1 MRLRCLKLDAA
12 TIWANSAR
20 AQAGA
25 LLLAVRR
32 DDRQGEHVQGPPV
45 QQAGGQDDLRLV
57 AGRGVVLGEH
67 AGDGLVAARV
77 AAEPVQGR
85 RDALQDG
92 GDAVVGGQ
100 VSRQVL
106 RRRVRVLV
114 GQQERHHP
122 LGAERLDGQGQAH
135 RGVDAAADAQHGA
148 GAVQAAHGLLQP
160 LHDAVGLGRGVDPQ
174 NALCSLAQL
183 LPSG

>member
-1 MRLRCLKLDAA
+1 MFVRLRCLKLEAA

-20 AQAGA
+20 PEARA

-67 AGDGLVAARV
+67 AGDGLVTARV

-85 RDALQDG
+85 RDGLQDG

-100 VSRQVL
+100 VSCQVL
-106 RRRVRVLV
+106 RGGVRVLV
-114 GQQERHHP
+114 GQQERHHA
-122 LGAERLDGQGQAH
+122 LGAERLDGTGPGT
-135 RGVDAAADAQHGA
+135 R
-148 GAVQAAHGLLQP
+148 
-160 LHDAVGLGRGVDPQ
+160 R
-174 NALCSLAQL
+174 SR
-183 LPSG
+183 SRR